1 MSRTLPTD
9 FNNKI
14 QEEFIS
20 WALLLELEFDD
31 DTVNVWTGV
40 GDLSF
45 DGKTWQGVGTL
56 GSISGALERIDQQ
69 DDRIV
74 ATLSGIPDETMPD
87 LVGEVTDGD
96 PVGRP
101 YTLTMAMIEEGP
113 VVSSSITISAG
124 QMDAVDIIDG
134 AASSISIQLVS
145 EAAVLKRR
153 TFYRMSDQAQQSL
166 FADDVGLAFVT
177 DLDDNVRWG
186 SAGPQQIASP
196 PSAGRLPEV
205 PRDTF

>member
-20 WALLLELEFDD
+20 WGLLLELEFDD

-40 GDLSF
+40 GDLDF
-45 DGKTWQGVGTL
+45 DSKTWQGVGTL

-101 YTLTMAMIEEGP
+101 YTLIMAMIEEGP

-166 FADDVGLAFVT
+166 FEDDIGLAFVT
-177 DLDDNVRWG
+177 DLDDEIRWG
-186 SAGPQQIASP
+186 AAGPQQIAAP
-196 PSAGRLPEV
+196 PSAGRVPEV